1 MKRPLPPTYLLV
13 TLAVVGISHFTAP
26 LVQII
31 AGAWRFVGLAPLFVG
46 VALNIAADNTLK
58 AHSTTA
64 KPFQESDALVTS
76 GVFGFSRNPM
86 YLGMI
91 LILSGVALLA
101 GSVTCWVAVLLFAVI
116 VDRRFVTAEERM
128 LEQKFAEDFRQYKQ
142 RIRRWI

>member
-1 MKRPLPPTYLLV
+1 
-13 TLAVVGISHFTAP
+13 
-26 LVQII
+26 
-31 AGAWRFVGLAPLFVG
+31 
-46 VALNIAADNTLK
+46 
-58 AHSTTA
+58 
-64 KPFQESDALVTS
+64 
-76 GVFGFSRNPM
+76 M